1 MTELRARLSALDALN
16 SDLEQHW
23 RVVESHLPDIERL
36 PAAPEE
42 LLLDAFSAEQDEA
55 HAVHERSDGAARRAR
70 ALRESIEDLRTHTGE
85 EKTYLADCEKA
96 TAENRHEAAKLE
108 EVLRTWKG
116 VAVRADLTTEQ
127 CERQMHR
134 AKDLDAGAEAVCLRW
149 SEAGQ
154 GAEAVERMTLEIE
167 RLEIDLVKMK
177 AEREKFATKA
187 SAIKKQFT
195 MWADFNKRMQA
206 AGKACELMQKA
217 TTSPEKKAGKKWLD
231 KVRAKNVS

>member
-16 SDLEQHW
+16 TDLEQQYKDA
-23 RVVESHLPDIERL
+23 ESHLPDIAAL
-36 PAAPEE
+36 PPDPQEF
-42 LLLDAFSAEQDEA
+42 LFDGYSAEQDQIHAA
-55 HAVHERSDGAARRAR
+55 HMQSDSAAQRAKGVRSSVDE
-70 ALRESIEDLRTHTGE
+70 LHTHTGE